1 MPKFRVVVTETQS
14 YEVYVEADTEEE
26 AEEIAEDTYGC
37 DGAIFSTIV
46 DVVLVEEELACEQ

>member
-46 DVVLVEEELACEQ
+46 DVVLVEEELA